1 VNFEISINQISLYV
15 NQNLKGT
22 IDLLTFAG
30 GIYDNYS
37 NQWVGA
43 GAGLAA
49 GENRTWTDNF
59 QVGSAIPEPAT
70 ATLLAAGFVIA
81 GLCRRREA
89 RPS

>member
-1 VNFEISINQISLYV
+1 MPAHQISLYV
-15 NQNLKGT
+15 NESLNGT

-59 QVGSAIPEPAT
+59 QVGSAIPEPGVVALLG
-70 ATLLAAGFVIA
+70 ATLALSAM
-81 GLCRRREA
+81 RRRRDIA
-89 RPS
+89 Y